1 MFFTRGSIPYSV
13 KLKLRR
19 VQDGINRNK
28 IKFEPYD
35 DLVDQAFSAF
45 NENSFNNQDQHSQIE
60 NYETPEVEYPNE
72 IDSED
77 TETNKTSA
85 NSHFMPQILPDDK
98 ITKRINSLNTKQREV
113 FNVVNTWA
121 KDYVK
126 YDENYL

>member
-1 MFFTRGSIPYSV
+1 M
-13 KLKLRR
+13 KLRR